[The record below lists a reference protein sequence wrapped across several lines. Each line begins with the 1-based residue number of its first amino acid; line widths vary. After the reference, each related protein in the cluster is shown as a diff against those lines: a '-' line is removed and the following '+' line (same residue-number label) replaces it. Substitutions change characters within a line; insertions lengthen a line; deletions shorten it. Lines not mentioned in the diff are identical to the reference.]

1 MFVFKDSYKA
11 DQEDT
16 EPRSKSLAL
25 NVFYLAKHLTNL
37 TNSARRRLLDREGEK
52 TSLINVTGEINRTP
66 NFTLLIA
73 AQCRVSD

>member
-37 TNSARRRLLDREGEK
+37 TNSARQRLDRGGEE

-66 NFTLLIA
+66 NFLLLIA